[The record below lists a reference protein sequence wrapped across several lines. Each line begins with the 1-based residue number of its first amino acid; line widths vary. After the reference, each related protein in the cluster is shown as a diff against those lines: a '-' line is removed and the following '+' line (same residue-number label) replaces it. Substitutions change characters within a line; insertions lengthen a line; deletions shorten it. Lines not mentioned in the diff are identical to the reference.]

1 LICLEAIER
10 RRGSLRAFFFSLE
23 WRTCHWRA
31 GCPSA
36 GSHALWAAW
45 LEACWRYAGNARQ
58 HSDKQID
65 QLKTSISRNGFLIP
79 ILIDAENNIIAGYAR
94 FMAAKALGLNSI
106 PAIRVSH
113 LTPEQQRAF
122 IIADNRLAELATWD
136 KAVLASELR
145 FLSDMNFDL
154 ELTFFSTAEID
165 LIIDDAGKADEVDQA
180 DDIPEPPRGN
190 PVTRVGD
197 IWMLGRHR
205 IVCGDSTDADV
216 HRMLMR
222 QLKADMIFCDPPYNV
237 KVSGHVCGLGKIKHD
252 EFAMASGEMT
262 PAQFIHFLSR
272 FMALMCQYSTNGSI
286 HYICMDWRHLRELL
300 AASADNYTEFKQLVV
315 WNKDNAG
322 MGAFYRS
329 KHEMIAV
336 FKNGTGKHI
345 NNFGLGENG
354 RYRTNVWDYPGVNT
368 LKGNRRKDLEMHPT
382 VKPVA
387 LVADAIRDCSQR
399 GGIILDSFLGSG
411 TTLIAAEKTGRICH
425 GIELEP
431 KYVDV
436 AIRRWQE
443 LTSQQAV
450 RESDGLTFN
459 QLIQQQEMDH
469 E

>member
-1 LICLEAIER
+1 MKQNYLLPGNLALEYLDIKK
-10 RRGSLRAFFFSLE
+10 LR
-23 WRTCHWRA
+23 
-31 GCPSA
+31 P
-36 GSHALWAAW
+36 
-45 LEACWRYAGNARQ
+45 YAGNARQ
-58 HSDKQID
+58 HSDKQIS
-65 QLKTSISRNGFLIP
+65 LLMTSIRKNGFLIP
-79 ILIDAENNIIAGYAR
+79 ILVDANNNVIAGHAR
-94 FMAAKALGLNSI
+94 LLAAKELGLETV
-106 PAIRVSH
+106 PVIRASH
-113 LTPEQQRAF
+113 LTPEQQRTF
-122 IIADNRLAELATWD
+122 VIADNRLAELATWD
-136 KAVLASELR
+136 KEILATELR

-165 LIIDDAGKADEVDQA
+165 LIIDDEDKAEEVDPA
-180 DDIPEPPRGN
+180 DMLPELSQRA
-190 PVTRVGD
+190 PVARVGD
-197 IWMLGRHR
+197 IWILGRHR
-205 IVCGDSTDADV
+205 IICGDSTDAGIY
-216 HRMLMR
+216 RMLMK

-300 AASADNYTEFKQLVV
+300 AASADNYSEFKQLVV

-345 NNFGLGENG
+345 NNFGLGESG

-382 VKPVA
+382 VKPVS

-431 KYVDV
+431 KYIDI

-443 LTSQQAV
+443 LTGQQAV
-450 RESDGLTFN
+450 RESDGVTFN
-459 QLIQQQEMDH
+459 QLTQQEEAHH